1 MKNTD
6 AKILI
11 VDDEKNILK
20 SLQRMLRNEPYT
32 VKTAASPSIA
42 IKMCREE
49 EFHVIIGD
57 YRMPEMDGTEMFFE
71 INKINPDSI
80 KIVLSGYSDINI
92 ITDALNKEYINKYIL
107 KPWNDT
113 NLKKEIEKSLYH
125 FNLLKTNKELHQ
137 KVIEQ
142 NEILKKINENLE
154 QEVEKRTNKLKLQN
168 SALLVSQNVLDSIPV
183 PIIGVDH
190 NNMIV
195 LTNEM
200 AAKIFPDAVPGEK
213 LKTDK
218 IKNENL
224 KAVKYDKM
232 IKLYIPELSEKF
244 PNIIISPLKR
254 RKNRDGTVIVFLPE
268 KMKGEE

>member
-20 SLQRMLRNEPYT
+20 SLQRMLRNEPYI
-32 VKTAASPSIA
+32 VKTAASPSKA
-42 IKMCREE
+42 IEMCKEE
-49 EFHVIIGD
+49 NFHVIIGD
-57 YRMPEMDGTEMFFE
+57 YRMPEMDGTEMFLE

-137 KVIEQ
+137 KIIEQ
-142 NEILKKINENLE
+142 NENLKKINENLE
-154 QEVEKRTNKLKLQN
+154 LEVQKRTKKLKLQN
-168 SALLVSQNVLDSIPV
+168 NALLVSQNVLNSIPV

-190 NNMIV
+190 ENMIV

-200 AAKIFPDAVPGEK
+200 AAKIFPYASPGEQ

-218 IKNENL
+218 IKKENL
-224 KAVKYDKM
+224 KAVNDDKT
-232 IKLYIPELSEKF
+232 ISLYIPELSEEF
-244 PNIIISPLKR
+244 PNIIISPLKK
-254 RKNRDGTVIVFLPE
+254 RKNSNGTVIVFLPE
-268 KMKGEE
+268 KMKGE